1 LRVTFQ
7 RSRSKGLTATYD
19 FTFTG
24 GEKREATVIIR
35 NETVEVIEGHVNR
48 ADLKVTADSRTW
60 LGFVA
65 KERSLVWAL
74 LLRKIRFKGSPRLL
88 LAFAKCFPS

>member
-1 LRVTFQ
+1 MDQ
-7 RSRSKGLTATYD
+7 
-19 FTFTG
+19 
-24 GEKREATVIIR
+24 
-35 NETVEVIEGHVNR
+35 